1 MTYTFLFLEV
11 SCSYNKSVQLLY
23 PLLVKEN
30 LFELRRNSCG
40 NSSAKIPLVLLFN
53 SAFVIEIFYL
63 KDQKSEKGRGGWSGT
78 DIFCLDFSTESFLQ
92 FFLALSATFEEHLV
106 VIVRANALVLN
117 SIKLM
122 YFHES
127 FQTVNIILVK
137 VVAVACL
144 L

>member
-1 MTYTFLFLEV
+1 MIYTFLFLEV

-53 SAFVIEIFYL
+53 SAFVIEVFYL
-63 KDQKSEKGRGGWSGT
+63 KDQKSEKERGGWSGT

-92 FFLALSATFEEHLV
+92 FF
-106 VIVRANALVLN
+106 
-117 SIKLM
+117 
-122 YFHES
+122 
-127 FQTVNIILVK
+127 
-137 VVAVACL
+137 
-144 L
+144 